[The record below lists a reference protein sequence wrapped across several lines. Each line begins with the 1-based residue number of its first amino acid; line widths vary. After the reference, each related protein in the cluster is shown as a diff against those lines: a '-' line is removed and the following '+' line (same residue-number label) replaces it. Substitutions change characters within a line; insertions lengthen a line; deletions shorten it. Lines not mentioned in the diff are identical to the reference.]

1 MILIVMLYAILAST
15 FVFAKYAVQ
24 FASPTFLIGFRMVL
38 AGIMLLSFC
47 LVKGRG
53 SLGLKADDYWL
64 FFKTAL
70 FHIYLAFTLEFWAL
84 QYVGALK
91 TTMIFSVTP
100 FVAAILAY
108 LLYNERLNATKKFG
122 IVVGALGLIPVLL
135 STGEQLVVRSS
146 AWSSIS
152 LPDVAL
158 LGAVISSAY
167 AWFLVK
173 QLMHKG
179 YSFVLINGIAMLVG
193 GLMSLLTSVLLDGFT
208 MPVNNWPA
216 FLWWVL
222 LLIISA
228 NVIVYNLYGSLLRYY
243 SITFLTFAG
252 FLCPS
257 FGAVYEWLLTGKAI
271 SWHYMVSLVL
281 VMLGLYIFYR
291 QELVTDYQTK
301 DN

>member
-1 MILIVMLYAILAST
+1 MILIVVLYAILAST

-24 FASPTFLIGFRMVL
+24 FATPTFLIGFRMVV

-47 LVKGRG
+47 LIKGRG
-53 SLGLKADDYWL
+53 RLHINPDDFWL

-91 TTMIFSVTP
+91 TTMIFSITP

-108 LLYNERLNATKKFG
+108 ILYGERLNRAKKLG
-122 IVVGALGLIPVLL
+122 ILVGATGLIPVLL
-135 STGEQLVVRSS
+135 SSGEG
-146 AWSSIS
+146 AIS
-152 LPDVAL
+152 QSGWLAIGLPDIAL
-158 LGAVISSAY
+158 LCAVVSGAY

-173 QLMHKG
+173 QLMEKG
-179 YSFVLINGIAMLVG
+179 YSFVVINGMSMLG
-193 GLMSLLTSVLLDGFT
+193 GGILSLLSSILVSGFV
-208 MPVNNWPA
+208 MPVTNWPA
-216 FLWWVL
+216 FLWWVS

-228 NVIVYNLYGSLLRYY
+228 NIIVYNLYGSLLRRY

-257 FGAVYEWLLTGKAI
+257 FGAMYEWLLTGKAI
-271 SWHYMVSLVL
+271 SWHYLVSLVF
-281 VMLGLYIFYR
+281 VMAGLYIFYR
-291 QELVTDYQTK
+291 QELVK
-301 DN
+301 DRSIN

>member
-1 MILIVMLYAILAST
+1 MILIVVLYAILAST

-24 FASPTFLIGFRMVL
+24 FATPTFLIGFRMVL
-38 AGIMLLSFC
+38 ASVMLLSFC
-47 LVKGRG
+47 LIKGSG
-53 SLGLKADDYWL
+53 KLGLKPEDYGL

-70 FHIYLAFTLEFWAL
+70 FHIYVAFTLEFWAL

-91 TTMIFSVTP
+91 TTMIFSITP
-100 FVAAILAY
+100 FVAALLAY
-108 LLYNERLNATKKFG
+108 LLYNERLNKTKKCG
-122 IVVGALGLIPVLL
+122 ILIGAAGLVPVLL
-135 STGEQLVVRSS
+135 STGEQLVARAG
-146 AWSSIS
+146 AWHSIS
-152 LPDVAL
+152 LPDIAL

-193 GLMSLLTSVLLDGFT
+193 GLMSLLTSIVLDGFV
-208 MPVNNWPA
+208 MPVSNWPA

-222 LLIISA
+222 LLVISA

-281 VMLGLYIFYR
+281 VMMGLYIFYR
-291 QELVTDYQTK
+291 QELINDYAAK
-301 DN
+301 K